1 MAVTVATC
9 ASARAHT
16 VLHAWAPL
24 GQWPSGWQSWAAPG
38 SPPIP
43 TQVHDQQPHSAGL
56 AQAAPGG
63 VSPGTGPTGA
73 SAQPDAQAVTQARSQ
88 VHFTPPG

>member
-1 MAVTVATC
+1 
-9 ASARAHT
+9 
-16 VLHAWAPL
+16 
-24 GQWPSGWQSWAAPG
+24 
-38 SPPIP
+38 
-43 TQVHDQQPHSAGL
+43 
-56 AQAAPGG
+56 